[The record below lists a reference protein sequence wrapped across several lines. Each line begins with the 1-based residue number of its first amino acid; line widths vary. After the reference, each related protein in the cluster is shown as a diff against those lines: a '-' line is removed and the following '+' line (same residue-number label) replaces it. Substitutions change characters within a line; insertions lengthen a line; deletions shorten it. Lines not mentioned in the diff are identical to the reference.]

1 MAITEDV
8 VLKVDGLRLRGF
20 QEVNITRSMKDA
32 AIAYGLR
39 VTNPAWS
46 SDAFAVRFAREVEL
60 MAGSDLLCRGTVDEY
75 ESECEEEKR
84 EVRISGKSKGVLA
97 ARHPPVKHKTG
108 RVENKDLLAV
118 AREFTETGV
127 EWRSDVKLSPLP
139 LVQRHPVDTV
149 FDTVERYAR
158 QLGVMLVGQPDGAIL
173 ITRGSDQRHS
183 DLSEGLR
190 PMESYK
196 VRISQQNKRSPSV
209 VRNQRRL
216 GTSARDVRDEET
228 VFDPNDGRFR
238 PAIIFGETDQ
248 DQQAAKNRGEW
259 QRLRQGSFGGLSA
272 TIGVAGWRD
281 AEGLLWEPGRLL
293 FLRIPS
299 ERIEQEMRVESV
311 TFTQNQ
317 KDGTTA
323 ELTLVDPNTTGAKSK
338 SGAAAAKRNKSDP
351 GYGVADPNFFGQDTA
366 FGGDAY

>member
-1 MAITEDV
+1 MSLTEEV

-32 AIAYGLR
+32 TIAYGLR
-39 VTNPAWS
+39 VSNPAWS
-46 SDAFAVRFAREVEL
+46 ADAFAVRFAREVEL
-60 MAGSDLLCRGTVDEY
+60 MTGTELLCRGTVDEY

-118 AREFTETGV
+118 AKEFTETGV
-127 EWRSDVKLSPLP
+127 EWRSDVKLPPL
-139 LVQRHPVDTV
+139 LMVQRHPLDTV

-173 ITRGSDQRHS
+173 ITRGSDKRHT
-183 DLSEGLR
+183 DLTEGLR
-190 PMESYK
+190 PMTGFK
-196 VRISQQNKRSPSV
+196 VKISQKNKASPSV

-216 GTSARDVRDEET
+216 GTAAKDLRDEET
-228 VFDPNDGRFR
+228 VYDPKNGEFR

-248 DQQAAKNRGEW
+248 DKQSAKNRGEW

-272 TIGVAGWRD
+272 TISVAGWRD
-281 AEGLLWEPGRLL
+281 GDGALWEPGRLL
-293 FLRIPS
+293 FLSIPS
-299 ERIEQEMRVESV
+299 ERIEQGMRIESV
-311 TFTQNQ
+311 TFTQNL

-323 ELTLVDPNTTGAKSK
+323 ELTLVDPVTTGAKAK
-338 SGAAAAKRNKSDP
+338 SGTAGTKRNKSDP
-351 GYGVADPNFFGQDTA
+351 GYGVAAPDWSLDQGI
-366 FGGDAY
+366 